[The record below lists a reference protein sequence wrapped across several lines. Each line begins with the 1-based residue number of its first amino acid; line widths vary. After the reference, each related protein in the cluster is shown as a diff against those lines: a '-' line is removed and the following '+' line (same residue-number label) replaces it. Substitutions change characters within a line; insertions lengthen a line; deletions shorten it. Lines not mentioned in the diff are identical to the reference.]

1 MAVRPMAPCTL
12 VLLSYVKPI
21 EEIDRLRPA
30 HVEWI
35 ERAMAEGVMLLAGRR
50 SSATGGVLL
59 FRGTP
64 DMVEPV
70 AKSDPFVTEGA
81 ATMELVSFTAS
92 FAADAL
98 DGLFA

>member
-1 MAVRPMAPCTL
+1 MAIRPMAPCTL
-12 VLLSYVKPI
+12 VLLTYVKPI

-35 ERAMAEGVMLLAGRR
+35 ERARAEGVMLLAGRR
-50 SSATGGVLL
+50 TSATGGVLL
-59 FRGTP
+59 FLGTP

-92 FAADAL
+92 FAADAMG
-98 DGLFA
+98 GLFA